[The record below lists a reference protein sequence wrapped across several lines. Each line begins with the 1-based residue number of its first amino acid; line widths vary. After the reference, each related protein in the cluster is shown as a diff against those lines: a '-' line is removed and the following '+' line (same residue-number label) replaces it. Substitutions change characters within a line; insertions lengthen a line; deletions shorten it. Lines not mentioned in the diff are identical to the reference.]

1 MRRCKVMNFR
11 FNESPAVLLSNVLGM
26 TPAVR
31 SGNVVVPAIKSAN
44 FTFSSLSD
52 AV

>member
-1 MRRCKVMNFR
+1 
-11 FNESPAVLLSNVLGM
+11 VLLNNVLGM

-31 SGNVVVPAIKSAN
+31 SGNAVIPAIKSAG

-52 AV
+52 AI